1 MMKYHEDRVQV
12 NKILTGDKKA
22 LLAFHKRYSGRLFNY
37 ILHKINFQE
46 DAEEV
51 LQDTLLA
58 SLEAMRDYTGQSS
71 LYTYI
76 YGIAKHKVIDFYR
89 KKKIKQVVF
98 SRLPQVADLVSLLVS
113 PEQRYERKELKEK
126 IAKCFLSLK
135 PTYQTVLKLKYV
147 EGMTVGEIAKAT
159 AETIK
164 SVESS
169 LFRARKA
176 FASVFNNL

>member
-1 MMKYHEDRVQV
+1 MKYYEDREQV
-12 NKILTGDKKA
+12 NKILGGDKKA
-22 LLAFHKRYSGRLFNY
+22 LLTFQKSYSGRLFNF
-37 ILHKINFQE
+37 IKHKINSQE

-76 YGIAKHKVIDFYR
+76 YGITKHKVVDFYR
-89 KKKIKQVVF
+89 RKKIKQVVF
-98 SRLPQVADLVSLLVS
+98 SKLPQAEGLISLLLS

-126 IAKCFLSLK
+126 IAKCFLALK
-135 PTYQTVLKLKYV
+135 PTHQTVLKLKYI

-169 LFRARKA
+169 LFRARRA
-176 FASVFNNL
+176 FAKTFIAL